1 MKFLAN
7 ILISAVAVVIT
18 AKLLPGIEIN
28 GFLSALLVAVVLA
41 FLNAVVK
48 PVLTILTIPITFFTL
63 GFFLL
68 VINAFIILLADKLI
82 DEFYVKNFWWALLF
96 SLILS
101 LITSILNTVF
111 GNGDN
116 QNNNNYRN

>member
-28 GFLSALLVAVVLA
+28 GFLSAILVAVVLA

-48 PVLTILTIPITFFTL
+48 PILTILTIPITFFTMGL
-63 GFFLL
+63 FLL
-68 VINAFIILLADKLI
+68 AINAFIIIIADKLI
-82 DEFYVKNFWWALLF
+82 DEFYVRSFWWALLF
-96 SLILS
+96 SFILS
-101 LITSILNTVF
+101 ITTGLLNAVF
-111 GNGDN
+111 GNQDPN
-116 QNNNNYRN
+116 NKDQNP

>member
-18 AKLLPGIEIN
+18 AKLLPGIKLD
-28 GFLSALLVAVVLA
+28 GFVAALLVAVVLA
-41 FLNAVVK
+41 FLNTVVK
-48 PVLTILTIPITFFTL
+48 PILTILTIPITFFTF

-68 VINAFIILLADKLI
+68 VINAAIIILADKLI
-82 DEFYVKNFWWALLF
+82 DEFHVRNFWWALLF

-101 LITSILNTVF
+101 LITSILNGVF
-111 GNGDN
+111 GNNLPKDED
-116 QNNNNYRN
+116 Q